1 MRRIRVI
8 PVLQIES
15 RKLVK
20 TTGFKAPAY
29 VGDPLNALRIF
40 NEKEV
45 DEIAVVDIGAT
56 RNKKQPDF
64 EFIRQMASECFMPM
78 AYGGGVRTLDEA
90 SEIFQSGIEKII
102 IGTTFFKNPD
112 VVKKIAEKFGTQSVA
127 VSIDVRAKWLGK
139 QKAYVTNGTVDTG
152 SEPVAYA
159 IKAVQVGAG
168 ELLLQSVD
176 REGSGKGYDVALIE
190 RMSKAVGVPLIA
202 LGGANTLDD
211 FLKAVQAGASA
222 VSAGNMFIYK
232 GPHKAVLINYPDQNS
247 LIQKLYSKI

>member
-1 MRRIRVI
+1 M
-8 PVLQIES
+8 LQIEK

-20 TTGFKAPAY
+20 TTGFKTPAY

-56 RNKKQPDF
+56 RNSQQPDF

-78 AYGGGVRTLDEA
+78 AYGGGVRTVEEA

-102 IGTTFFKNPD
+102 IGTAFFKNPEI
-112 VVKKIAEKFGTQSVA
+112 VKRITEKFGAQSVA
-127 VSIDVRAKWLGK
+127 VSIDVRTNWLGK
-139 QKAYVTNGTVDTG
+139 QKVFVTNGTIATG

-159 IKAVQVGAG
+159 IKAVQSGAG

-176 REGSGKGYDVALIE
+176 REGSGKGYDVTLIE
-190 RMSKAVGVPLIA
+190 RMSKAVNVPLIA
-202 LGGANTLDD
+202 LGGANTMED
-211 FLKAVQAGASA
+211 FLKATQAGASA

-232 GPHKAVLINYPDQNS
+232 GPHRAVLINYPDQDS
-247 LIQKLYSKI
+247 LIQKLYSKV

>member
-78 AYGGGVRTLDEA
+78 AYGGGVCTVEEA

-102 IGTTFFKNPD
+102 IGTAFFKNPD
-112 VVKKIAEKFGTQSVA
+112 IVKRIADKFGSQSVA
-127 VSIDVRAKWLGK
+127 VSIDVHTNWLGK
-139 QKAYVTNGTVDTG
+139 QKTYVTNGTMDTG
-152 SEPVAYA
+152 IEPVAYA
-159 IKAVQVGAG
+159 MSAVKVGAG
-168 ELLLQSVD
+168 ELLLQSID
-176 REGSGKGYDVALIE
+176 REGIGKGYDIALIKKL
-190 RMSKAVGVPLIA
+190 SNAVDVPLIA
-202 LGGANTLDD
+202 LGGANSIED

-222 VSAGNMFIYK
+222 VAAGNMFIYK